1 MGNNIVDFN
10 TFAEAYKTK
19 ILSTEVLDEL
29 NRELKDVPDDLSIG
43 VFSGICV
50 GAFLDSQIADWGI
63 GGNTVKVLK
72 EKELTADDV
81 IEFIKRIGI
90 ALNDYLDNFHTTEE
104 GEFDGDQ
111 FIGVISDKLESDFA
125 TLEQNES

>member
-1 MGNNIVDFN
+1 MENKIVDFN

-19 ILSTEVLDEL
+19 ILSTEVLNEL
-29 NRELKDVPDDLSIG
+29 NEELKYVPDYLSIG
-43 VFSGICV
+43 VFSGICI
-50 GAFLDSQIADWGI
+50 GAFLDSQIADWGV

-81 IEFIKRIGI
+81 LSFIKCI
-90 ALNDYLDNFHTTEE
+90 AIAINDYLDKFHTTEE
-104 GEFDGDQ
+104 GEFNGEQ
-111 FIGVISDKLESDFA
+111 FIEAIRNQVSSELA